1 MTTST
6 NPSKLVLSLGPVY
19 YLWDGPKWRD
29 FYFRIADEAP
39 IAHVTIGEAVC
50 SKRLHFIE
58 PYVGEVIERLEE
70 AGKQVNL
77 ASLALVTLERESQLV
92 RALVRDSAH
101 PIEANDLSALHL
113 LAGRPH
119 SIGPLVNVYNGATAR
134 LLASRGATSICLP
147 PELPMTS
154 VRGIIAENPTVGFE
168 VFAFGRVPLAI
179 SARCAHARSKG
190 LIKDNCQ
197 FICGEDP
204 DGLTVETL
212 DSQPFLALNGV
223 QTMSHTCQSLMQ
235 ELPELTAAGVSRI
248 RLSPQDCDMAA
259 VAHIFDDVISGRR
272 SPREAQADLADI
284 YPNRPFSNG
293 FHHGHT
299 GAAWISVDAG
309 AAARSSVT

>member
-1 MTTST
+1 MTTFTS
-6 NPSKLVLSLGPVY
+6 PSKPALSLGPVY

-39 IAHVTIGEAVC
+39 VAHVTIGEAVC

-58 PYVGEVIERLEE
+58 PHVGEVIERLES
-70 AGKQVNL
+70 AGKEVSL

-92 RALVRDSAH
+92 RGLVRDSTY

-119 SIGPLVNVYNGATAR
+119 SVGPLVNVYNGATAR

-147 PELPMTS
+147 PELPMAS
-154 VRGIIAENPTVGFE
+154 VRGIIKDNPGLAFE
-168 VFAFGRVPLAI
+168 IFAFGRVPLAI

-197 FICGEDP
+197 FICGEDT

-212 DSQPFLALNGV
+212 DRQPFLLLNGV
-223 QTMSHTCQSLMQ
+223 QTMSHTCQALMQ
-235 ELPELTAAGVSRI
+235 ELPELAAAGVSRI
-248 RLSPQDCDMAA
+248 RLSPQDCDMVA
-259 VAHIFDDVISGRR
+259 VAEIYGDAIVGRR
-272 SPREAQADLADI
+272 AIDESLARLESV
-284 YPNRPFSNG
+284 YPGVPFSNG
-293 FHHGHT
+293 FHHGQT
-299 GAAWISVDAG
+299 GAAWVKVPASLAIP
-309 AAARSSVT
+309 AA

>member
-6 NPSKLVLSLGPVY
+6 NLTNPALSLGPVY

-58 PYVGEVIERLEE
+58 PYVGEVIERLEN
-70 AGKQVNL
+70 AGKQVSL

-92 RALVRDSAH
+92 RGLVRDSTH

-134 LLASRGATSICLP
+134 LLASRGAISICLP
-147 PELPMTS
+147 PELPMAS
-154 VRGIIAENPTVGFE
+154 VRGILAENPGVAFE

-197 FICGEDP
+197 FICGEDT

-212 DSQPFLALNGV
+212 DRQPFLSLNGV

-235 ELPELTAAGVSRI
+235 ELPELAAAGVSRI
-248 RLSPQDCDMAA
+248 RLSPQDCDMVA
-259 VAHIFDDVISGRR
+259 VAQIYDDAITGRCSTSESLVR
-272 SPREAQADLADI
+272 LASA
-284 YPNRPFSNG
+284 YPDVPFSNG
-293 FHHGHT
+293 FHHGQT
-299 GAAWISVDAG
+299 GAAWIKVS
-309 AAARSSVT
+309 ARDGVPA